1 MVWKCCVPGCLSG
14 YVSKKTL
21 NIDSDRSS
29 QLSFHSFPKDDCLR
43 SKWLT
48 AIHRKDYIV
57 TANSR
62 VCSKH
67 FYESDFKEKCEDSN
81 VSIAKNKTLTLRR
94 LKSDSFPKVFENQPS
109 YLTVKETNHRSTS
122 SSSSKSVELE
132 K

>member
-1 MVWKCCVPGCLSG
+1 MIIWFGVLRPGMSVWL
-14 YVSKKTL
+14 L

-62 VCSKH
+62 VRSKH
-67 FYESDFKEKCEDSN
+67 FYESD
-81 VSIAKNKTLTLRR
+81 LRR
-94 LKSDSFPKVFENQPS
+94 NAKTAMLVKPKTK
-109 YLTVKETNHRSTS
+109 L
-122 SSSSKSVELE
+122 
-132 K
+132 